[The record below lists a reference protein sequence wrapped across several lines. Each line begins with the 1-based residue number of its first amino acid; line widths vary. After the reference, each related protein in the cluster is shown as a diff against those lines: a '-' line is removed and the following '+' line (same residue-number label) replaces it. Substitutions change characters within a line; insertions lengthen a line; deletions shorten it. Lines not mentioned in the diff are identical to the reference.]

1 MDYNS
6 TYIEQC
12 VVAWILWSARCPPK
26 AQKSLLADFSHK
38 LGIGK
43 RETSVL
49 LGEDLG
55 YATWGISICTTHKK
69 MTLHFFPQSMLDPCS
84 IFVLAVFH
92 CIWTHFQWQW
102 RQYDHY
108 LTNHHGDRWNDGMAI
123 KWDWGRRWIVMRYDV
138 QCVIWCQSNAMN
150 GTPCWPRVS

>member
-1 MDYNS
+1 MPSLLWITIVNRTVYGSMDL
-6 TYIEQC
+6 
-12 VVAWILWSARCPPK
+12 LWSARCPPK
-26 AQKSLLADFSHK
+26 AQKCTNWELGREK
-38 LGIGK
+38 LQSCWEKILDMPHG
-43 RETSVL
+43 ELVYVL
-49 LGEDLG
+49 R
-55 YATWGISICTTHKK
+55 SKK

-123 KWDWGRRWIVMRYDV
+123 KWDWGRWWIVMRYDV